1 MIRSRID
8 AGENIKLND
17 WKELERQLRIVYP
30 NFASSLFS
38 LHNMSQIEWQVCM
51 LLKLRVKPADIALVL
66 KKDKSSISSIRS
78 RLYRKVFD
86 KPGTGK
92 DWDEF
97 VQTL

>member
-1 MIRSRID
+1 
-8 AGENIKLND
+8 
-17 WKELERQLRIVYP
+17 
-30 NFASSLFS
+30 
-38 LHNMSQIEWQVCM
+38 M